1 MRPGRASLTAR
12 WIASMRAQQARTR
25 PSTPTGHPDAEA
37 RLYANVGWFFSV
49 PGRSPFDMDL
59 RTRFIDAEVAA
70 AIGHG
75 VEQIV
80 IIGAGYDG
88 RALRFGGGTTRW
100 FEVDYPATQSD
111 KRRRLSDL
119 GIEVP
124 QVHFVGVDLLEDD
137 LDAALAAVGH
147 DPELRSLFI
156 CEGLLTYLTL
166 GANASLFETLRQRAA
181 PDSTLVLNVRVR
193 LPAGSVT
200 QALRAPFDG
209 LLAAIGERKHS
220 RFEPGDIEKLLTI
233 THWQVVRAERSGTNR
248 AEQGYSQ
255 MVAAQPV

>member
-1 MRPGRASLTAR
+1 
-12 WIASMRAQQARTR
+12 MRAQQARTR
-25 PSTPTGHPDAEA
+25 PSTPTGNPEAEA
-37 RLYANVGWFFSV
+37 RLYRNIGWFFSV

-59 RTRFIDAEVAA
+59 RTRFIDAEVAR
-70 AIGHG
+70 AIGLG

-88 RALRFGGGTTRW
+88 RALRFGGGSTRW

-111 KRRRLSDL
+111 KRRRLAAL

-124 QVHFVGVDLLEDD
+124 QVQFVGLDLLQDD
-137 LDAALAAVGH
+137 LGAALAAAGH

-166 GANASLFETLRQRAA
+166 GAIASLLDTLRQRAA
-181 PDSTLVLNVRVR
+181 PGSTLALNVRVH
-193 LPAGSVT
+193 LPASLIT

-209 LLAAIGERKHS
+209 LLTTIGERKQS

-233 THWQVVRAERSGTNR
+233 THWQPVRRERSSTNR

-255 MVAAQPV
+255 LMAAEPA